1 MKNLYTSLLLCA
13 SALLFSCKP
22 VNTEPQPVPEPD
34 PQPETRTLTF
44 NLPAVGED
52 APAAVKTSWQAGD
65 QILVHG
71 EYSKD
76 QVVVTLSAG
85 DISSDGKSA
94 TKTVDGL
101 YPYVREDCTSTLYA
115 SYPASAA
122 DNLKHC
128 FFYSKFSTTN
138 EDILAACN
146 SGDKFDFQRIC
157 GSFSFSVDPSFESFV
172 LTGAR
177 KEVLGYDFLQVK
189 LTDKEQNFNQ
199 YYGSPVIS
207 LEGKLTDGVAMLY
220 MPDGIS
226 VGSCVIKLM
235 KEGKAVAIC
244 KGGDGFAISRGQ
256 LSDLGDISEKVIP
269 YDDPF
274 SGDVKDLDAEG
285 NANCYIVTEPGIYKF
300 KAVRGNSR
308 TDYLV
313 DVADAAIVWESWNNA
328 EEVETNSVVKSVS
341 FAEDYMILHT
351 PDQLKA
357 GNALIAA
364 VDVEGKI
371 LWSWHIWVPATE
383 IQTSTFGGL
392 YGDLPLMD
400 RNLGALVAA
409 KVGEPVTAESYGFTY
424 QWGRKDPFTGPS
436 AVVSGDCSPA
446 TISGVQAEV
455 APGLI
460 SLEQSIANPT
470 LLGHQDNGDWLNL
483 FDNNL
488 WIDDSKTIYDPCPVG
503 YRVPAYD
510 ASMPLFTLTAAP
522 GWSVDMTNGYIT
534 MGNPATVFPI
544 GGYRDDYGVG
554 SLAKVGK
561 RVAIWTARY
570 NGDITGTH
578 MNLRPDGGTF
588 AVGGT
593 GKSRGCYVR
602 CVKEN

>member
-1 MKNLYTSLLLCA
+1 MKNLYISVLLCA
-13 SALLFSCKP
+13 SAILLSCNQVNPDPKP
-22 VNTEPQPVPEPD
+22 VPDPE

-44 NLPAVGED
+44 VLPSAGEE
-52 APAAVKTSWQAGD
+52 ASATAKTAWQAGD
-65 QILVHG
+65 KILVHG
-71 EYSKD
+71 EYAKN

-85 DISSDGKSA
+85 DISSDGLSA

-101 YPYVREDCTSTLYA
+101 YPYVRKDCASTLYA
-115 SYPASAA
+115 SYPADAA

-138 EDILAACN
+138 ENILAAYN
-146 SGDKFDFQRIC
+146 EGDTFKFQNIC
-157 GSFSFSVDPSFESFV
+157 GTLSFQVDPSFDSFT

-177 KEVLGYDFLQVK
+177 KEALGYEFLQVK
-189 LTDKEQNFNQ
+189 LTDNEQNYKQ
-199 YYGSPVIS
+199 YCGAPVIS
-207 LEGKLTDGVAMLY
+207 ISGELEGGVAQLY

-226 VGSCVIKLM
+226 FSGCVIKLM
-235 KEGKAVAIC
+235 KEGKAVAIY
-244 KGGDGFAISRGQ
+244 KGTDAVSISRGQ
-256 LSDLGDISEKVIP
+256 LSDMGDISAGVNP

-285 NANCYIVTEPGIYKF
+285 NANCYIVTEPGTYKF
-300 KAVRGNSR
+300 KAVKGNSK
-308 TDYLV
+308 TEYLN
-313 DVADAAIVWESWNNA
+313 DVSDAVIVWECWNNA
-328 EEVETNSVVKSVS
+328 EEVEANSVVKSVS

-364 VDVEGKI
+364 VDMEGRI

-383 IQTSTFGGL
+383 IQPSTFGGL
-392 YGDLPLMD
+392 YGDKMLMD

-409 KVGEPVTAESYGFTY
+409 NVGEAVTVESYGFTY
-424 QWGRKDPFTGPS
+424 QWGRKDPYPGPS
-436 AVVSGDCSPA
+436 AVTSGDCSPA
-446 TISGVQAEV
+446 TTVGTGFEV

-470 LLGHQDNGDWLNL
+470 LLGHQDNGDWLDM

-534 MGNPATVFPI
+534 IGNPATVFPI